1 MTDTR
6 KSTHR
11 RRLGAAATRLTAGRR
26 RTFLDTLAAGLTVT
40 QAADAAGV
48 HRATPYRWREEDRTF
63 AADWTQAERAGTDTL
78 IGEARRRA
86 VDGVDKGIYYSGKR
100 VDSTR
105 AYSDTLLMFLLRQR
119 DPSFRERPPADTA
132 GGTDTA
138 IRRLN
143 DDQLNARIA
152 ALLGG
157 PESPDCPESQ
167 DCPDSPDCPENTDCR
182 ENTDCPESGG
192 GLDGVD
198 DTPGGGNTKGGTG

>member
-11 RRLGAAATRLTAGRR
+11 RRLGAAATRLTAVRR

-48 HRATPYRWREEDRTF
+48 HRATPYRWREEDSSF
-63 AADWTQAERAGTDTL
+63 AADWAQAERAGTDTL

-132 GGTDTA
+132 GGRTRPSA
-138 IRRLN
+138 
-143 DDQLNARIA
+143 
-152 ALLGG
+152 G
-157 PESPDCPESQ
+157 
-167 DCPDSPDCPENTDCR
+167 
-182 ENTDCPESGG
+182 
-192 GLDGVD
+192 
-198 DTPGGGNTKGGTG
+198 